1 MVTEKGKSHK
11 WTHRM
16 EEKPLSIST
25 DTIKFSTIAIIFS
38 QCGAD
43 SAIVHVLGE
52 NCVSMATEIGKDNNA
67 KKIKNRGAKSQM
79 SSASGHSV
87 ANLWRYRSSYRIF
100 FFCDNNVVFD
110 ILEEKCASLLTDERK
125 IGQMKKKKK
134 WYLSRLNGHVDGW
147 LRFLSRSRRAT
158 FQTPTMLGEI
168 SFRLAR

>member
-25 DTIKFSTIAIIFS
+25 DTIKFSTIPIIFS

-67 KKIKNRGAKSQM
+67 KKKKIEARNPRWAQHLVILS
-79 SSASGHSV
+79 
-87 ANLWRYRSSYRIF
+87 RICDDTDHRIAF
-100 FFCDNNVVFD
+100 FFVWQQRRFRH
-110 ILEEKCASLLTDERK
+110 TGRK
-125 IGQMKKKKK
+125 VCIVAHWRKENWSNEKKKKSDTFPA
-134 WYLSRLNGHVDGW
+134 LTGTLMDGFGFFPAAAARL
-147 LRFLSRSRRAT
+147 FKRR
-158 FQTPTMLGEI
+158 
-168 SFRLAR
+168 RC